1 MAEDNASMRLKYDQ
15 EVGAAYLRLREDTDD
30 VRHAETFRPP
40 GSPDGEDDL
49 VLDFDA
55 DRYLVG
61 IEFLRPELRLLPS
74 VLSLRPNARANPQLS
89 PGLRS

>member
-1 MAEDNASMRLKYDQ
+1 MRLKYDQ

-30 VRHAETFRPP
+30 VRRVTSETFRPP
-40 GSPDGEDDL
+40 GSPDAEDDL

-74 VLSLRPNARANPQLS
+74 VLSAAQRPGQSAT
-89 PGLRS
+89 